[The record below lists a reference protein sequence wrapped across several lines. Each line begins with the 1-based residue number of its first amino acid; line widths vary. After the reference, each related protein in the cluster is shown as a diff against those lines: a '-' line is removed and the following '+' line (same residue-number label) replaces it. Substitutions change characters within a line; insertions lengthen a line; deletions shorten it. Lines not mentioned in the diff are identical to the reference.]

1 MKTDTFHVKGK
12 EITLYHA
19 ANADSPLILF
29 NHFSGEGEAV
39 MAEARKLS
47 NRDFSLLCVGNVDWN
62 HDMSPW
68 HCPPIMP
75 GDAEYT
81 GGADVHLQLLVEEIL
96 PEGLRR
102 LEGKPSHIGIAGYSL
117 AGLFALYALYRT
129 NVFDRAASVS
139 GSLWYPEFRDYV
151 QSHEMKRKPEK
162 LYISLGDKEAKTR
175 NPLMRAVDTALLMQR
190 GALDAQNI
198 PNELEWNPGNHFVDA
213 ALRTAKGHAAMIR
226 TLRSMPA
233 HS

>member
-81 GGADVHLQLLVEEIL
+81 GGADAHLQLLVEEIL

-175 NPLMRAVDTALLMQR
+175 NLYMKTVRENTEAIVKYYQEADIAVTW
-190 GALDAQNI
+190 
-198 PNELEWNPGNHFVDA
+198 ELNPGNHFRDA
-213 ALRTAKGHAAMIR
+213 ELRSAKGILGM
-226 TLRSMPA
+226 L
-233 HS
+233 